1 MTEHRL
7 IENLDFDIDDF
18 NEVCM
23 KACGATEKA
32 TEQELKA
39 FVENCQTMDDF
50 DWETIFKA
58 IGNQF
63 IRCKE
68 DGMLT
73 PEEEDPHYSDKVCQE
88 RKKRGACESE
98 DCWCILW
105 KKENGEAPV
114 LYKEDEPEDVSCV
127 GCGERVC
134 GYEEEPPH
142 KDSRDEAVCDD
153 CYTPPEKKVWKFKVK
168 KSPEKKCNECGSN
181 VAGDPDENYTTNN
194 DGDDVW
200 LCDICYCGE

>member
-7 IENLDFDIDDF
+7 ITNLDFDIDMF
-18 NEVCM
+18 NEICM

-39 FVENCQTMDDF
+39 FVEECQTMDDF
-50 DWETIFKA
+50 DWDTIYKA

-63 IRCKE
+63 LRCKE
-68 DGMLT
+68 DGMLK
-73 PEEEDPHYSDKVCQE
+73 PEEEE
-88 RKKRGACESE
+88 
-98 DCWCILW
+98 
-105 KKENGEAPV
+105 
-114 LYKEDEPEDVSCV
+114 EDEPEDVFCV
-127 GCGERVC
+127 GCEVWVC

-153 CYTPPEKKVWKFKVK
+153 CYTPPEKKVWKFKIK
-168 KSPEKKCNECGSN
+168 KSPEEKCNECGSN

-200 LCDICYCGE
+200 LCDTCYCGE

>member
-105 KKENGEAPV
+105 KKENGEAP
-114 LYKEDEPEDVSCV
+114 
-127 GCGERVC
+127 
-134 GYEEEPPH
+134 
-142 KDSRDEAVCDD
+142 
-153 CYTPPEKKVWKFKVK
+153 
-168 KSPEKKCNECGSN
+168 EKKCNECGSN

-200 LCDICYCGE
+200 LCDKCYCGE